1 MQLSSDSEDIYLNTA
16 SNKLLYTLIFYIHV
30 VSKQQKQNTFANIP
44 VLFKIIISFLFSIEV
59 TIVMKYFN
67 DINVNNK
74 CCSNVDTRDVKKQKQ
89 I

>member
-16 SNKLLYTLIFYIHV
+16 SNKLLYTLLFYIHV